1 MMEKSRRR
9 LCWDKA
15 VRVLRQLL
23 GIAGEL
29 VSLIKAIRSI
39 R

>member
-1 MMEKSRRR
+1 MVEKSRRQ
-9 LCWDKA
+9 LCWDKT

-29 VSLIKAIRSI
+29 VSLINAIRRI